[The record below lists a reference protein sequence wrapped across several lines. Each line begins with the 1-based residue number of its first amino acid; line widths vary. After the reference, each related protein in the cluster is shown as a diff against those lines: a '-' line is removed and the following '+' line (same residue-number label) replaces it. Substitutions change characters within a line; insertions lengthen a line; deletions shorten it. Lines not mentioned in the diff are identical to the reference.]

1 MILKLFNV
9 IVLLLVVVTALG
21 VVYSKHENRKLYVQL
36 RELQKQ
42 RDALDVD
49 WGRLQLEQSTWATH
63 SRIEEIAR
71 KKLSMRNVE
80 FGEMV
85 IVKP

>member
-1 MILKLFNV
+1 MILKLFNL
-9 IVLLLVVVTALG
+9 ILLAVVVITALG
-21 VVYSKHENRKLYVQL
+21 VVYAKHENRKLYVQF

-63 SRIEEIAR
+63 GRIEEIAR
-71 KKLSMRNVE
+71 KKLGMRNVD
-80 FGEMV
+80 FGEVV
-85 IVKP
+85 IIKP

>member
-71 KKLSMRNVE
+71 KKLNMRNVE

>member
-1 MILKLFNV
+1 MILKIFNV
-9 IVLLLVVVTALG
+9 TLLALVVMTALG
-21 VVYSKHENRKLYVQL
+21 VIYAKHENRKLYVQL

-42 RDALDVD
+42 RDILDVD

-71 KKLSMRNVE
+71 KKLGMHNVE